1 MIILRMADPE
11 KIEKYIFHL
20 YTVFS
25 QFTKQTKQQKSNLE
39 SWLKVTLRF
48 N

>member
-11 KIEKYIFHL
+11 KTEKYIFHL

-25 QFTKQTKQQKSNLE
+25 QFTKQLKSNLE
-39 SWLKVTLRF
+39 FWLKVALRF